1 MDSKVKARSGLSIF
15 FVVLIAGSAY
25 FEHRILEL
33 GGSIQNHLGLI
44 SGLVWWVTVSSI
56 VARLALREGIRD
68 VSFGWGRAAG
78 TRAIAVAAAMPLFV
92 GFAAYGIAWS
102 TGLASFKDPVLPGA
116 VLGMHFA
123 PAQGGFVRF
132 FQSLGVMLL
141 FGALQNCK
149 YAAGEEIG
157 WRGYMLTRLV
167 DSKIPAPILISG
179 LVWGLWHAPLIV
191 SGQNASGPHPFLS
204 VCFFVIGIVAGGYV
218 FAWLRL
224 SSGSIWPCIWGHGAW
239 NAIIQGGFD
248 RSTAGPSVWVGESGA
263 LTASMLVLFAVVLY
277 KLWPVTQR
285 ASSSLSSKPLY
296 QQKHSEIVSG
306 NSGHE
311 KFQVRKFDL

>member
-1 MDSKVKARSGLSIF
+1 VQTPRKLGCRSFSSVGVSLNSTVKARSGLSVF
-15 FVVLIAGSAY
+15 FAVLIAGSAY
-25 FEHRILEL
+25 FEHRILVL
-33 GGSIQNHLGLI
+33 GGSIQHHLGLI
-44 SGLVWWVTVSSI
+44 GGLVWWVTVSSI

-68 VSFGWGRAAG
+68 VSFRWGGAAG

-92 GFAAYGIAWS
+92 GFASYGIAWS
-102 TGLASFKDPVLPGA
+102 TGLASFKAPLPPGA

-123 PAQGGFVRF
+123 PAQGAFMRF
-132 FQSLGVMLL
+132 FEAVGVMLL
-141 FGALQNCK
+141 FGALQDFK

-157 WRGYMLTRLV
+157 WRGYMLTRLI
-167 DSKIPAPILISG
+167 DAKIPAPILISG

-191 SGQNASGPHPFLS
+191 SGQYASGPHPFLS
-204 VCFFVIGIVAGGYV
+204 VCLFVVGIVAGGYV

-239 NAIIQGGFD
+239 NAIIQGAFD
-248 RSTAGPSVWVGESGA
+248 RSTAVPSMWVGESGV

-285 ASSSLSSKPLY
+285 ASLSPL
-296 QQKHSEIVSG
+296 
-306 NSGHE
+306 
-311 KFQVRKFDL
+311 

>member
-25 FEHRILEL
+25 FEHRILAL
-33 GGSIQNHLGLI
+33 GGSIQHHLGLI
-44 SGLVWWVTVSSI
+44 AGLVWWVTVSSF

-68 VSFGWGRAAG
+68 VSFRWGGAAG

-102 TGLASFKDPVLPGA
+102 TGLARFNPPILPSA

-123 PAQGGFVRF
+123 PAQRGFVRF

-141 FGALQNCK
+141 FGALQDFK

-191 SGQNASGPHPFLS
+191 SGQYASGPHPFLS
-204 VCFFVIGIVAGGYV
+204 VCLFIVGIVAAGYV

-239 NAIIQGGFD
+239 NAIIQGAFD
-248 RSTAGPSVWVGESGA
+248 RSTAGPSVWVGESGV

-277 KLWPVTQR
+277 KLWPLTQPGAPSFAPIAKGGCSTSR
-285 ASSSLSSKPLY
+285 
-296 QQKHSEIVSG
+296 
-306 NSGHE
+306 
-311 KFQVRKFDL
+311 R

>member
-1 MDSKVKARSGLSIF
+1 MDSNVKARYGLTVF
-15 FVVLIAGSAY
+15 FAVLIAGSAY
-25 FEHRILEL
+25 FEHRILAL
-33 GGSIQNHLGLI
+33 GGSIQHHLGLI
-44 SGLVWWVTVSSI
+44 GGLVWWVTVSSI

-68 VSFGWGRAAG
+68 VSFRWGGTAG
-78 TRAIAVAAAMPLFV
+78 TRAMAVAAAMPLFV

-102 TGLASFKDPVLPGA
+102 TGLASFQAPLLPGA

-123 PAQGGFVRF
+123 SAQGAFLRF

-141 FGALQNCK
+141 FGALQDFK
-149 YAAGEEIG
+149 YTAGEEIG

-167 DSKIPAPILISG
+167 DAKIPAPILISG

-191 SGQNASGPHPFLS
+191 SGQYASGPHPFLS
-204 VCFFVIGIVAGGYV
+204 VCLFLVGIVAGGYV

-239 NAIIQGGFD
+239 NAIIQGAFD
-248 RSTAGPSVWVGESGA
+248 RWTAGPSVWVGESGV

-285 ASSSLSSKPLY
+285 TSLSRLLKPLS
-296 QQKHSEIVSG
+296 QQ
-306 NSGHE
+306 
-311 KFQVRKFDL
+311 